1 MRTHSVI
8 ILAAC
13 AVLAHGQPAA
23 NSAHRADQKKQPA
36 AGLYQGPASPWPH
49 EEKEDF
55 FTSSTKLV
63 NKDDVDYGAMLER
76 RRRAFLDASAANPF
90 FWYSA
95 LTTALLLALMFAYGV
110 RVMDGKRKLWRA
122 AEILTD
128 VWNDAQYARATA
140 EKAIERHNSHME
152 ECNRVIEA
160 RLSGRPSPAA
170 LATTDANNELT
181 RVRSE
186 LDNVDSDRKLMKA
199 KLEAK
204 EKLVDDLSARLNAL
218 EKGEQ
223 FGDTVTARTQSGGA
237 GNSESES
244 RLIARINQLTQQLE
258 AEKQKN
264 RALKGA

>member
-1 MRTHSVI
+1 MRTHIVI
-8 ILAAC
+8 ILAAF
-13 AVLAHGQPAA
+13 AVLAHGQPGP
-23 NSAHRADQKKQPA
+23 NSAHADQKKQPA
-36 AGLYQGPASPWPH
+36 AGLYQGPASPRPH

-95 LTTALLLALMFAYGV
+95 LTTALLLVLMFAYGV

-128 VWNDAQYARATA
+128 VWNDAQFARATA
-140 EKAIERHNSHME
+140 EQAIERHNSHMQ

-160 RLSGRPSPAA
+160 QLSGRPSPAA

-204 EKLVDDLSARLNAL
+204 EKLVDDLSARLSVL

-223 FGDTVTARTQSGGA
+223 IGDTVTARTQNGGA
-237 GNSESES
+237 ANGESES

-258 AEKQKN
+258 AEKQRN

>member
-1 MRTHSVI
+1 MRTHIAI

-23 NSAHRADQKKQPA
+23 NSAHRTDQKKQGA
-36 AGLYQGPASPWPH
+36 AELYQGPAGPRPH
-49 EEKEDF
+49 GKKEDF

-63 NKDDVDYGAMLER
+63 NKNDVDYGAMLER

-95 LTTALLLALMFAYGV
+95 LATALLMVLMFAYGV
-110 RVMDGKRKLWRA
+110 RVMDEKRKLWHV
-122 AEILTD
+122 AEILND
-128 VWNDAQYARATA
+128 VWNDAQYARAMA

-160 RLSGRPSPAA
+160 QLSGRPSPAA
-170 LATTDANNELT
+170 LATADANNELT
-181 RVRSE
+181 RVRGE
-186 LDNVDSDRKLMKA
+186 LDSIDGERKLLKA
-199 KLEAK
+199 KLEVK
-204 EKLVDDLSARLNAL
+204 EKLVDDLSARLSAL

-223 FGDTVTARTQSGGA
+223 NGGT
-237 GNSESES
+237 GNGESES
-244 RLIARINQLTQQLE
+244 KLIARINQLTQQLE

>member
-1 MRTHSVI
+1 
-8 ILAAC
+8 
-13 AVLAHGQPAA
+13 
-23 NSAHRADQKKQPA
+23 
-36 AGLYQGPASPWPH
+36 
-49 EEKEDF
+49 
-55 FTSSTKLV
+55 
-63 NKDDVDYGAMLER
+63 
-76 RRRAFLDASAANPF
+76 
-90 FWYSA
+90 
-95 LTTALLLALMFAYGV
+95 
-110 RVMDGKRKLWRA
+110 MDGKRKLWRA
-122 AEILTD
+122 AEILND

-160 RLSGRPSPAA
+160 QLSGRPSPAA

-204 EKLVDDLSARLNAL
+204 EKLVDDLSARLSAL

-223 FGDTVTARTQSGGA
+223 IGDTVTARTQNGA

-258 AEKQKN
+258 AEKQRN